1 MMNTS
6 SPYRYRCAVTSLFL
20 IAVAS
25 VLLTSSAL
33 AIEPVM
39 SPIEAESIWDGEY
52 KKGRVIAF
60 PPIGKEL
67 DPKMLKLLEALEEK
81 RAEQAK
87 KEAADPPT
95 DTPSD
100 SAAKPPALSAPVGRE
115 AFLDVTYER
124 ADGQP
129 VFVLVQ
135 RFKDAA
141 ALEAYWQANAT
152 DDWTVGEED
161 GAPVFTYREGEGEE
175 SGYRNKTAHLGRYM
189 LGAKQLHAG
198 EDYLLA
204 FDAYRAQV
212 KALP

>member
-1 MMNTS
+1 MKTS
-6 SPYRYRCAVTSLFL
+6 HTHRRMHMSTSLFL
-20 IAVAS
+20 VILASMVLAPTVLAV
-25 VLLTSSAL
+25 
-33 AIEPVM
+33 EPVM
-39 SPIEAESIWDGEY
+39 TPIEAESIWHGEY

-60 PPIGKEL
+60 PPTGKDL
-67 DPKMLKLLEALEEK
+67 DPRMLKLLEALKEK
-81 RAEQAK
+81 RAEQAE
-87 KEAADPPT
+87 KEAEEPPAEA
-95 DTPSD
+95 P
-100 SAAKPPALSAPVGRE
+100 AVPALSAPAGRE

-124 ADGQP
+124 ADGQL

-161 GAPVFTYREGEGEE
+161 GAPVFTYRDSEVEE

-189 LGAKQLHAG
+189 LVAKQLHAG

-204 FDAYRAQV
+204 FEAYRERV

>member
-1 MMNTS
+1 MSRNS
-6 SPYRYRCAVTSLFL
+6 QDRNRCVICLVFL
-20 IAVAS
+20 AVAS
-25 VLLTSSAL
+25 MLLTSTVL
-33 AIEPVM
+33 AIEPM
-39 SPIEAESIWDGEY
+39 MAPIEAESIWDGEY

-67 DPKMLKLLEALEEK
+67 DPRMLKLLEALEEK

-95 DTPSD
+95 DTPAD
-100 SAAKPPALSAPVGRE
+100 SPDEPPALSAPVGRE

-189 LGAKQLHAG
+189 LVAKQLHAG